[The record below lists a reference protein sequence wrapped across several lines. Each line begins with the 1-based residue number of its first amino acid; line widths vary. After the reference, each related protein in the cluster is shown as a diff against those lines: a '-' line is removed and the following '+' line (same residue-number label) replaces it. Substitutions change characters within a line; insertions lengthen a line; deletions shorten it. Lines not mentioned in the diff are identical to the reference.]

1 MVQRNLMIE
10 KTNLKRQN
18 ILHERN
24 NKHKVKNRNFWKEQP
39 KIKLDGKETS
49 NNQLNIEQDHCSTSN
64 FEFYIILFE
73 KLDAISNN
81 NFDKDLINSVITN
94 SWTTDQ

>member
-10 KTNLKRQN
+10 KANLKRQN

-24 NKHKVKNRNFWKEQP
+24 KHKVKNRNLWKEQP

-64 FEFYIILFE
+64 FEFDIILFE

-94 SWTTDQ
+94 SSTTDQ